1 MHFAMLSMCDSI
13 VVETNIEKAFDL
25 GVIDFLSRPFSERI
39 VTRRVMTTIR
49 LFRRQKEL
57 VDELEE
63 LIAQKASEHENLQGL
78 TAASLKLNFTD
89 DVPTAVEAVAAT
101 ETAATQAKA
110 VKQVIDGQ
118 LVIKTADGTVI
129 NTAGQRIK

>member
-1 MHFAMLSMCDSI
+1 MRKTLLLPMAMLLLGATASAAPLT
-13 VVETNIEKAFDL
+13 VEQDGAASASYELTDIGRIDLTDNTNVRVL
-25 GVIDFLSRPFSERI
+25 GTDGTVL
-39 VTRRVMTTIR
+39 
-49 LFRRQKEL
+49 Q
-57 VDELEE
+57 
-63 LIAQKASEHENLQGL
+63 QGL

-101 ETAATQAKA
+101 ETAVPQAKA

>member
-1 MHFAMLSMCDSI
+1 MRKTLLLPMAMLLLGATASAAPLT
-13 VVETNIEKAFDL
+13 VEQDGAASASYELTDIGRIDLTDNTNVRVL
-25 GVIDFLSRPFSERI
+25 GTDGTVL
-39 VTRRVMTTIR
+39 
-49 LFRRQKEL
+49 Q
-57 VDELEE
+57 
-63 LIAQKASEHENLQGL
+63 QGL
-78 TAASLKLNFTD
+78 TAVSLKLNFTD

-101 ETAATQAKA
+101 ETAAPQAKA

>member
-1 MHFAMLSMCDSI
+1 MRKTLLLPMAMLLLGATASAAPLT
-13 VVETNIEKAFDL
+13 VEQDGAASASYELTDIGRIDLTDNTNVRVL
-25 GVIDFLSRPFSERI
+25 GTDGTVL
-39 VTRRVMTTIR
+39 
-49 LFRRQKEL
+49 Q
-57 VDELEE
+57 
-63 LIAQKASEHENLQGL
+63 QGL

-89 DVPTAVEAVAAT
+89 DVPTAVEAVVAT
-101 ETAATQAKA
+101 ETAAPQAKA

>member
-1 MHFAMLSMCDSI
+1 MRKTLLLPMAMLLLGATASAAPLT
-13 VVETNIEKAFDL
+13 VEQDGAASASYELTDIGRIDLTDNTNVRVL
-25 GVIDFLSRPFSERI
+25 GTDGTVL
-39 VTRRVMTTIR
+39 
-49 LFRRQKEL
+49 Q
-57 VDELEE
+57 
-63 LIAQKASEHENLQGL
+63 QGL
-78 TAASLKLNFTD
+78 TVASLKLNFTD

-101 ETAATQAKA
+101 ETAAPQAKA

>member
-1 MHFAMLSMCDSI
+1 MRKTLLLPMAMLLFGATASAAPLT
-13 VVETNIEKAFDL
+13 VEQDGAASASYELTDIGRIDLTDNTNVRVL
-25 GVIDFLSRPFSERI
+25 GTDGTVL
-39 VTRRVMTTIR
+39 
-49 LFRRQKEL
+49 Q
-57 VDELEE
+57 
-63 LIAQKASEHENLQGL
+63 QGL

-89 DVPTAVEAVAAT
+89 DVPTAVEAVVAT
-101 ETAATQAKA
+101 ETAAPQAKA

>member
-1 MHFAMLSMCDSI
+1 MAMLLFGATASAAPLT
-13 VVETNIEKAFDL
+13 VEQDGAASASYELTDIGRIDLTDNTNVRVL
-25 GVIDFLSRPFSERI
+25 GTDGTVL
-39 VTRRVMTTIR
+39 
-49 LFRRQKEL
+49 Q
-57 VDELEE
+57 
-63 LIAQKASEHENLQGL
+63 QGL

-89 DVPTAVEAVAAT
+89 DVPTAVEAVVAT
-101 ETAATQAKA
+101 RTAASQAKA

>member
-1 MHFAMLSMCDSI
+1 MAMLLLGATASAAPLT
-13 VVETNIEKAFDL
+13 VEQDGAASASYELTDIGRIDLTDNTNVRVL
-25 GVIDFLSRPFSERI
+25 GTDGTVL
-39 VTRRVMTTIR
+39 
-49 LFRRQKEL
+49 Q
-57 VDELEE
+57 
-63 LIAQKASEHENLQGL
+63 QGL

-101 ETAATQAKA
+101 ETAVPQAKA

>member
-1 MHFAMLSMCDSI
+1 MRKTLLLPMAMLLLGATASAAPLT
-13 VVETNIEKAFDL
+13 VEQDGAASASYELTDIGRIDLTDNTNVRVL
-25 GVIDFLSRPFSERI
+25 GTDGTVL
-39 VTRRVMTTIR
+39 
-49 LFRRQKEL
+49 Q
-57 VDELEE
+57 
-63 LIAQKASEHENLQGL
+63 QGL

-101 ETAATQAKA
+101 ETAAPQAKA

-129 NTAGQRIK
+129 NTAGQRIKCPQPSTTTD

>member
-1 MHFAMLSMCDSI
+1 MRKTLLLPMAMLLFGATASAAPLT
-13 VVETNIEKAFDL
+13 VEQDGAASASYELTDIGRIDLTDNTNVRVL
-25 GVIDFLSRPFSERI
+25 GTDGTVL
-39 VTRRVMTTIR
+39 
-49 LFRRQKEL
+49 Q
-57 VDELEE
+57 
-63 LIAQKASEHENLQGL
+63 QGL

-89 DVPTAVEAVAAT
+89 DVPTAVEAVVAT
-101 ETAATQAKA
+101 ETAAPQAKT

>member
-1 MHFAMLSMCDSI
+1 MRKTLLLPMAMLLLGATASAAPLT
-13 VVETNIEKAFDL
+13 VEQDGAASASYELTDIGRIDLTDNTNVRVL
-25 GVIDFLSRPFSERI
+25 GTDGTVL
-39 VTRRVMTTIR
+39 
-49 LFRRQKEL
+49 Q
-57 VDELEE
+57 
-63 LIAQKASEHENLQGL
+63 QGL

-101 ETAATQAKA
+101 ETTAPQAKA

>member
-1 MHFAMLSMCDSI
+1 MAMFLLGATASAAPLT
-13 VVETNIEKAFDL
+13 VEQDGAASASYELTDIGRIDLTDNTNVRVL
-25 GVIDFLSRPFSERI
+25 GTDGTVL
-39 VTRRVMTTIR
+39 
-49 LFRRQKEL
+49 
-57 VDELEE
+57 
-63 LIAQKASEHENLQGL
+63 LQGL

>member
-1 MHFAMLSMCDSI
+1 MRKTLLLPMAMLLLGATASAAPLT
-13 VVETNIEKAFDL
+13 VEQDGAASASYELTDIGRIDLTDNTNVRVL
-25 GVIDFLSRPFSERI
+25 GTDGTVL
-39 VTRRVMTTIR
+39 
-49 LFRRQKEL
+49 Q
-57 VDELEE
+57 
-63 LIAQKASEHENLQGL
+63 QGL

-101 ETAATQAKA
+101 ETAAPQAKA

>member
-1 MHFAMLSMCDSI
+1 MRKTLLLPMAMLLLGATASAAPLT
-13 VVETNIEKAFDL
+13 VEQDGAASASYELTDIGRIDLTDNTNVRVL
-25 GVIDFLSRPFSERI
+25 GTDGTVL
-39 VTRRVMTTIR
+39 
-49 LFRRQKEL
+49 Q
-57 VDELEE
+57 
-63 LIAQKASEHENLQGL
+63 QGL

-101 ETAATQAKA
+101 KTAAPQAKA

>member
-1 MHFAMLSMCDSI
+1 MRKTLLLPMAMLLLGATASAAPLT
-13 VVETNIEKAFDL
+13 VEQDGAASASYELTDIGCIDLTDNTNVRVL
-25 GVIDFLSRPFSERI
+25 GTDGTVL
-39 VTRRVMTTIR
+39 
-49 LFRRQKEL
+49 Q
-57 VDELEE
+57 
-63 LIAQKASEHENLQGL
+63 QGL

-101 ETAATQAKA
+101 ETAAPQAKA